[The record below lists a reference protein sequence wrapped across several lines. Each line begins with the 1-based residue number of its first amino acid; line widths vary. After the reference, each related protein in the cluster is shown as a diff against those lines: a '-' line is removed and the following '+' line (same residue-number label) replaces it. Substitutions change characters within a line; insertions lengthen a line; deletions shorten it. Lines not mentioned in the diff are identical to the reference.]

1 MYDVVIIGAGVV
13 GCSIA
18 RELTRYSARILVL
31 DKGADVCCGTSKANS
46 AIIHAGYDARA
57 GSLMAELN
65 VEGNAMM
72 LSLTAELDVAFKR
85 IGSLVVCI
93 NEAERYKLLE
103 LYENGMK
110 NGVKGLRIVE
120 RDELV
125 NMEPNVSDEA
135 VAALYAPTAGI
146 ICPFGLTQAF
156 AENAVKNGAEFRLNT
171 KVERIYRQN
180 GGWAVETERD
190 TIRTKSVVNAAGV
203 YADIFHNMVSNSKI
217 HITPRRGDYFLLDKN
232 TGNFA
237 KHVIFSLPTQLGKG
251 VVITPTVH
259 GNTLVGPN
267 AIDIEDREGTN
278 TPAEGLED
286 IAKKANVSVKNLPLK
301 QVITSFSGLRAH
313 EDAHEFIVAEVE
325 DAEGFFDCAGIES
338 PGLTAAP
345 AIGKRMAKLVSNK
358 LMLQENSAFD
368 GTRKGIFDPKTLTK
382 EELARLL
389 QEKPAYGNIIC
400 RCETVSE
407 GEILDAI
414 HRPVGATT
422 LDGLKRRVRVGSGRC
437 QGGFCTPRAV
447 EILARELN
455 VAESEIT
462 KTGGASKL
470 IVGTIKDEEAGV

>member
-447 EILARELN
+447 EILARELG

>member
-13 GCSIA
+13 GCAVA

-31 DKGADVCCGTSKANS
+31 DKEADVCCGTSKANS

-72 LSLTAELDVAFKR
+72 DSIAKELDVAFKR

-93 NEAERYKLLE
+93 NEAERYKLHE
-103 LYENGMK
+103 LYENGLK

-120 RDELV
+120 RDELLG
-125 NMEPNVSDEA
+125 MEPNVSDEA

-146 ICPFGLTQAF
+146 ICPFGLTGAF

-217 HITPRRGDYFLLDKN
+217 HITPRRGDYYLLDKN
-232 TGNFA
+232 TGDFA
-237 KHVIFSLPTQLGKG
+237 KHVIFSLPTKLGKG

-345 AIGKRMAKLVSNK
+345 AIGKRMAELISNK
-358 LMLQENSAFD
+358 LTLKENPAFD
-368 GTRKGIFDPKTLTK
+368 GSRKGIFDPKTLTK
-382 EELARLL
+382 EEYAKLL
-389 QEKPAYGNIIC
+389 KEKPAYGNIIC

-447 EILARELN
+447 EILARELG